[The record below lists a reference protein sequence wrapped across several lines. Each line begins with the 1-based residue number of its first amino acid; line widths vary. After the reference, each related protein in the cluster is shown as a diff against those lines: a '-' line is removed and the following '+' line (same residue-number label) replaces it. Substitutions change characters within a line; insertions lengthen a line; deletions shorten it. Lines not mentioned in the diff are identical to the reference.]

1 MAILK
6 FSGIGISAMA
16 GAVPSHV
23 IENLKYTEFFPE
35 DQVKE
40 VVDKVGV
47 LERRFADA
55 ETCSSDL
62 CFAAAQKLILD
73 NNIDRSEID
82 LLIFIS
88 QTQDYRMPA
97 TACTLQHRL
106 GLNNSCIAFD
116 VNLGCSAFIYGM
128 SVAYSMMQTSA
139 IRKALI
145 LDGETRSKVYGP
157 RDRRSAFIFGDGGI
171 AALVER
177 NEKFGETT
185 LSLNT
190 DGSRADLIMIK
201 AGGYRH
207 PSTPETL
214 KERVVDEYG
223 NMRSEEQGYMKGGDV
238 FNFVIREIPRDIKKT
253 IAEAGKTVEDIDFF
267 CFHQANNFI
276 NAFIAKKM
284 KLDVNKIPHTI
295 EKFGNTSSVS
305 VPLTIVSELKD
316 KMEGQKTLMM
326 SAFGVGMT
334 WATGIVSFADTK
346 ISDIV
351 EVANGLPIDETLRR
365 DYTPI
370 EGESEESSTK
380 PQNSEMGGG
389 KN

>member
-1 MAILK
+1 MAIFK

-40 VVDKVGV
+40 VVEKVGV
-47 LERRFADA
+47 YERRFADA
-55 ETCSSDL
+55 NTCSSDL
-62 CFAAAQKLILD
+62 CFAAAQKLFLD
-73 NNIDRSEID
+73 NDIDRSEID

-106 GLNNSCIAFD
+106 GLSNSCVAFD

-128 SVAYSMMQTSA
+128 SIAYSMVQSGN

-145 LDGETRSKVYGP
+145 LDGETRSKVYGA

-171 AALVER
+171 AALVEK
-177 NEKFGETT
+177 NDKFKETT

-207 PSTPETL
+207 MSTPETL
-214 KERVVDEYG
+214 TEKVVDEYG
-223 NMRSEEQGYMKGGDV
+223 NMRSDEQGYMKGGDV
-238 FNFVIREIPRDIKKT
+238 FNFVIREIPKDIKAT
-253 IAEAGKTVEDIDFF
+253 LNLSGKSVDELDYII
-267 CFHQANNFI
+267 FHQANNFI
-276 NAFIAKKM
+276 NSFIAKKM
-284 KLDVNKIPHTI
+284 KLDVSKIQHTI

-305 VPLTIVSELKD
+305 VPITIVSELKG
-316 KMEGQKTLMM
+316 KLQGEKTLLM

-334 WATGIVSFADTK
+334 WASAVASFVDTK

-351 EVANGLPIDETLRR
+351 EVENGQPVDVELRR
-365 DYTPI
+365 DYSPI
-370 EGESEESSTK
+370 EGESEESETK
-380 PQNSEMGGG
+380 PNRD
-389 KN
+389 